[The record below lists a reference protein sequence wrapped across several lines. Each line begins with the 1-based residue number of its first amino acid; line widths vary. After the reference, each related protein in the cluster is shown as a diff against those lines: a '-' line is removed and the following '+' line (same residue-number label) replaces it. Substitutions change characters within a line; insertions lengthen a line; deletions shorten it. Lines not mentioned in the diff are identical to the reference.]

1 MRSQNYGI
9 KIRVSIVSYR
19 DFNDDQEQ
27 YVILPF
33 TEDVSSPKQFLER
46 LWPNGGNDC
55 PEDVAGGLQKALEQQ
70 WESKTRYAVI
80 IADAPAHGTKYHELG
95 DSEDNYPKGDPMGL
109 VLEE

>member
-19 DFNDDQEQ
+19 DIGLPERL
-27 YVILPF
+27 VILPF
-33 TEDVSSPKQFLER
+33 TDDASVPKQFLER
-46 LWPNGGNDC
+46 LETKWGIDY

-80 IADAPAHGTKYHELG
+80 IGDAPAHGTKYHELG
-95 DSEDNYPKGDPMGL
+95 DTADNYPRGDPMGL